1 MDINKTMTV
10 NDAFN
15 RVLSARIGSL
25 SGTPKLAYLYG
36 LRRYATEWLAEVDAA
51 IAKAENAP
59 LIIDDTPLV
68 IASPSG
74 HEVNSSN
81 R

>member
-1 MDINKTMTV
+1 MDMNKTMTA

-15 RVLSARIGSL
+15 RVLSARLGSL
-25 SGTPKLAYLYG
+25 AGTPTLTYLYA

-68 IASPSG
+68 IASPG
-74 HEVNSSN
+74 VPHVM
-81 R
+81 